1 MSTYSRTCPVKIK
14 FNLTGIQI
22 EGLAILDDQASI
34 SPLHPPII
42 SRLGIKKENLIPTT
56 LAVQTIEG
64 TARSQPCSLVE
75 GISVQSLDRTNEIT
89 LPPTYVYKVLPQA
102 IEEIPDRKEV
112 EAIPGLE
119 HLAKYFPIKQEWTT
133 VILIGRN
140 CPLAQIQEQAMVSRS
155 ERQIASKT
163 PLGWVLIGEHQSY
176 PQINHQPA
184 PVLSLSSSTE
194 DLFRQPEEH
203 EDHLRQT
210 DVQQNDEEEAKN
222 NNNTHQ
228 YTQ

>member
-34 SPLHPPII
+34 SLLHPPII

-89 LPPTYVYKVLPQA
+89 LPPTYVYKDLPQA
-102 IEEIPDRKEV
+102 IEEVPDRHEV
-112 EAIPGLE
+112 GNIPGLE
-119 HLAKYFPIKQEWTT
+119 HLAEYFPEKQ
-133 VILIGRN
+133 
-140 CPLAQIQEQAMVSRS
+140 
-155 ERQIASKT
+155 K
-163 PLGWVLIGEHQSY
+163 
-176 PQINHQPA
+176 
-184 PVLSLSSSTE
+184 
-194 DLFRQPEEH
+194 
-203 EDHLRQT
+203 
-210 DVQQNDEEEAKN
+210 
-222 NNNTHQ
+222 
-228 YTQ
+228 